1 MITSKDIKTALI
13 SLMKKEYS
21 TEQYKYYSGLEVIEG
36 YSKPS
41 FFTELDLIST
51 KMINRNI
58 RKYSYMFSIEFFTP
72 KADEVNMLEMQDK
85 LTEIF
90 ELGFSINER
99 FIVPENV
106 ETSFSGKENN
116 ILNVEFTFEFF
127 QEIEQEETELMK
139 EYSLIEKFNGE
150 NK

>member
-1 MITSKDIKTALI
+1 
-13 SLMKKEYS
+13 
-21 TEQYKYYSGLEVIEG
+21 
-36 YSKPS
+36 
-41 FFTELDLIST
+41 
-51 KMINRNI
+51 
-58 RKYSYMFSIEFFTP
+58 
-72 KADEVNMLEMQDK
+72 MLEMQDK
-85 LTEIF
+85 LTEMF

-139 EYSLIEKFNGE
+139 EYSLIEKFN
-150 NK
+150 